1 MTKRINYKYLVVRGK
16 FWYWVFYLNNKQ
28 HKISTGYLVQFSSKM
43 KMLDPPEELLS
54 KIPYSEEQRLELVQ
68 EQMVKKKEV
77 PNPNVPKLITD
88 YIDIYLEKMKELD
101 SDPGHRKRSLNK
113 FREVFGHYDLRKV
126 PIGDVMDFHEN
137 LQKKYRDG
145 TVSSDFSYIKRMF
158 NYAKERGDIK
168 PDESPFY
175 TGAIKIKAGDA
186 RERVMTDDE
195 QIVMEKYMK
204 DWFYV
209 PFKLAVDT
217 GMRIGEL
224 AILERSWVN
233 FNAGHYGRIE
243 LPIISTKQGKQQS
256 RMGKRVTGSR
266 HIYISLETS
275 KLMKSVG
282 ASKTHPY
289 FFSSA
294 RGAKL
299 SKNYLQKEITKVWQF
314 AAVEISLRN
323 NVKLSDIT
331 GHDQNISFHV
341 LRHTAATRDGNNG
354 FTLRAI
360 MAKYGWK
367 KPEIAMRY
375 VHEDDDAMQ
384 RLVLLTDSQQG
395 QFVNTSNEM
404 KTLSA

>member
-1 MTKRINYKYLVVRGK
+1 MTKKINYKYLVVRGK

-28 HKISTGYLVQFSSKM
+28 HKISTGYPVQFNSKM

-77 PNPNVPKLITD
+77 PNPNVPKLVSD
-88 YIDIYLEKMKELD
+88 YIDFHLEKMKELD
-101 SDPGHRKRSLNK
+101 SDPISRENSLNK
-113 FREVFGHYDLRKV
+113 FKEVFGHYQLNKV
-126 PIGDVMDFHEN
+126 PIGHVMDFHEGLIDN
-137 LQKKYRDG
+137 YRD
-145 TVSSDFSYIKRMF
+145 SSISTYFSYIKRLF
-158 NYAKERGDIK
+158 NYAIERGDIK
-168 PDESPFY
+168 PDESPFS
-175 TGAIKIKAGDA
+175 TGAIKIKSGNA
-186 RERVMTDDE
+186 RERVMTPEE
-195 QIVMEKYMK
+195 QVVMEKYMK

-243 LPIISTKQGKQQS
+243 LPIIFTKQGKQQS
-256 RMGKRVTGSR
+256 RMGKRVTGNR

-299 SKNYLQKEITKVWQF
+299 SRNYLQKEITKVWQF

-331 GHDQNISFHV
+331 GHDKNISFHV

-384 RLVLLTDSQQG
+384 RLVLLDDSQQG